1 MNTIV
6 SFLSKY
12 LTSADVENKGQRNYR
27 LGKLFMLCGGCGLA
41 LLIFISLIVVL
52 AYSTYTLF
60 NYVLVLNTLSGVGI
74 VDFLVNVLVFASYAG
89 ILLGFIG
96 IPLYFY
102 GINLFALGRIA
113 HNTEKSN

>member
-1 MNTIV
+1 MIK
-6 SFLSKY
+6 SFLTKE
-12 LTSADVENKGQRNYR
+12 LTSDDIENKGQKNYK
-27 LGKLFMLCGGCGLA
+27 LGKFFMFCGVCGLA
-41 LLIFISLIVVL
+41 LLVVISLIVVA

-60 NYVLVLNTLSGVGI
+60 NYVLLLNTLSGIGL
-74 VDFLVNVLVFASYAG
+74 VDFLVNVLVFVSYAS

-113 HNTEKSN
+113 HNTEKE